1 MFSSR
6 SNSPPTQLAQEHKT
20 LSWERSFSVIGEKSA
35 PVFINSFRGN
45 SKNSSPHCCV
55 VGRRM
60 MQKKDDDNNKKS
72 KREIL
77 AISSSGFVFRFYLIE
92 YLIAIGSHKRRC
104 AARWLR
110 LGTSKPDTVAVA
122 RWCANNVNPTT
133 TTAIVNIVMEKV
145 FVLLFLRVYRFA
157 KRTAKSGSLAKR
169 KEHEAWSQS
178 LATNKTN
185 HTIPFIFET

>member
-1 MFSSR
+1 MRTKFFGYRREICSSFHQLISRQFEEFVAALLSCR
-6 SNSPPTQLAQEHKT
+6 STDDA
-20 LSWERSFSVIGEKSA
+20 EK
-35 PVFINSFRGN
+35 
-45 SKNSSPHCCV
+45 
-55 VGRRM
+55 
-60 MQKKDDDNNKKS
+60 DDNNKKS

-77 AISSSGFVFRFYLIE
+77 AISSSGFVFRFYIIE
-92 YLIAIGSHKRRC
+92 YLITIGSHKRRC
-104 AARWLR
+104 VARWLL

-133 TTAIVNIVMEKV
+133 TTTIVNIVMEKV